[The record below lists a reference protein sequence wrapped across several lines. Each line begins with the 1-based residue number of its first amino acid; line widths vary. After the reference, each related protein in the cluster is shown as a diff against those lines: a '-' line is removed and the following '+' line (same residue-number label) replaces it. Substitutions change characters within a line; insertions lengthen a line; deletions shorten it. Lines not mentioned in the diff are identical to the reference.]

1 MSAAIAEHEILE
13 LLYAVRPGPCPICG
27 RPILARRFESRA
39 LILQCSARCG
49 WWSEASPSGGTAVPG
64 TRRPV
69 LEVLRNE
76 RDLPRL
82 F

>member
-1 MSAAIAEHEILE
+1 MSAAIVEEEILE
-13 LLYAVRPGPCPICG
+13 LLDAIKPGRCPVCG

-49 WWSEASPSGGTAVPG
+49 WWSEASPDGEVAVPA
-64 TRRPV
+64 TRKPLLVTITGGRS
-69 LEVLRNE
+69 
-76 RDLPRL
+76 LPRL